1 MISEYVELLGA
12 IRITTLA
19 ETLSIRHY
27 ICMNSLH
34 MITFRCKNELF
45 NRLENFA
52 LSRNLDRTSVL
63 KLALHFYLNRCGF

>member
-1 MISEYVELLGA
+1 MP
-12 IRITTLA
+12 
-19 ETLSIRHY
+19 HY

-45 NRLENFA
+45 DRLENFS